1 MFSIIDYK
9 GQAVVGGYNDEEILA
24 EVFRIYASTVDENYD
39 IDICDEE
46 TDNRYP
52 MQAGFD
58 LDDFREWLCVHC

>member
-9 GQAVVGGYNDEEILA
+9 GQVVVG
-24 EVFRIYASTVDENYD
+24 IYSATVDEDYD

-46 TDNRYP
+46 TDSRYP